1 MSGLRQGCDVSM
13 VVQYV
18 YGWSRKRG
26 KCRVLGRGVELVGWE
41 GDVWRVNQLLYA
53 DDTVLIGNSRE
64 NLQRLMDEFDIV
76 CIR

>member
-1 MSGLRQGCDVSM
+1 M
-13 VVQYV
+13 
-18 YGWSRKRG
+18 
-26 KCRVLGRGVELVGWE
+26 ELVGWE